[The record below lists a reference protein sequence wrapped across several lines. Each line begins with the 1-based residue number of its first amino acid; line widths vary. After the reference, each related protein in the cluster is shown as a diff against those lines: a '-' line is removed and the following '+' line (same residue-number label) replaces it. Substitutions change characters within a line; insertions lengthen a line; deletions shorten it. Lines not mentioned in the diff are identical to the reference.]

1 MRDEAIYLA
10 KAAARRLRFGPRDFL
25 AARRRDPALP
35 PLPPRHL
42 SFVGGGDYEATGQQ
56 FLGFFRQ
63 LGGLEPS
70 DRVLD
75 VGCGFGRM
83 AMPLTGYLDGGSYAG
98 FDVGR
103 GMVRWC
109 QRSIS
114 RRWPNFEFAW
124 APVHNGKY
132 NPFGNLAATEFRFP
146 YEDASFD
153 FAFATSLFTHL
164 LDEARHYLGET
175 ARVLKPGG
183 SCLLTFF
190 LLTPEAEA
198 VLARGRAMM
207 DFAHP
212 IPGGRTIDA
221 AQPEAATAFPPRTS
235 VPGARV
241 RAAGPRAAPVR
252 RLVADGG
259 RRDPAGHPRRRA
271 NRRLTGSRRVAYL
284 VRRTASGMSR
294 SS

>member
-10 KAAARRLRFGPRDFL
+10 KAAARRARWGPSDFL
-25 AARRRDPALP
+25 AARRRDPSLP

-42 SFVGGGDYEATGQQ
+42 AFVGAGDYEATGQQ
-56 FLGFFRQ
+56 FLGFFRE
-63 LGGLEPS
+63 LGGLEPG

-75 VGCGFGRM
+75 VGCGVGRM

-109 QRSIS
+109 RRQIS
-114 RRWPNFEFAW
+114 SRWPSFEFAW

-132 NPFGNLAATEFRFP
+132 NPFGDVAATEFRFP

-164 LDEARHYLGET
+164 MRDEARHYLAET

-190 LLTPEAEA
+190 LLTPEAERA
-198 VLARGRAMM
+198 IAAGTATLA
-207 DFAHP
+207 FAHP
-212 IPGGRTIDA
+212 IPGGRTTDA
-221 AQPEAATAFPPRTS
+221 AQPEAATAFP
-235 VPGARV
+235 AADV
-241 RAAGPRAAPVR
+241 RAWCEEAGLRLREPIHHGVWSATPAAATLQDI
-252 RLVADGG
+252 LVAE
-259 RRDPAGHPRRRA
+259 RIRP
-271 NRRLTGSRRVAYL
+271 
-284 VRRTASGMSR
+284 
-294 SS
+294 

>member
-10 KAAARRLRFGPRDFL
+10 KAAARRLRFGPADFL

-42 SFVGGGDYEATGQQ
+42 AFVGAGDYQATGQQ
-56 FLGFFRQ
+56 FLGFFRE
-63 LGGLEPS
+63 LGGLQPG

-75 VGCGFGRM
+75 VGCGVGRM
-83 AMPLTGYLDGGSYAG
+83 AMPLTGYLEGGSYAG

-109 QRSIS
+109 RRNIS
-114 RRWPNFEFAW
+114 GRWPNFEFDW

-164 LDEARHYLGET
+164 LREEAQHYLSET
-175 ARVLKPGG
+175 ARVLRPGG
-183 SCLLTFF
+183 SALLTFF

-198 VLARGRAMM
+198 ARGRGEALL

-221 AQPEAATAFPPRTS
+221 AQPEAATAFPAEELRAWCAAAGLRVREPLHFGVWSAT
-235 VPGARV
+235 PGAETLQDIVVAERIP
-241 RAAGPRAAPVR
+241 AA
-252 RLVADGG
+252 
-259 RRDPAGHPRRRA
+259 
-271 NRRLTGSRRVAYL
+271 
-284 VRRTASGMSR
+284 
-294 SS
+294 